1 MSYNNTK
8 INQVTTVA
16 VELSLSSSQTVSAG
30 DKVIFDTIRATDAG
44 HGVSV
49 DGSGNITLNTARKYW
64 MQASFDI
71 TRSSTTSD
79 IRLDFA
85 NSSGTALDHTDGA
98 FHAEWEYHA
107 SGSPSGQP
115 NATFTTTYVTEA
127 PLSSIN
133 LKMTT
138 VAASSTV
145 NVGTRILILES
156 L

>member
-8 INQVTTVA
+8 TNQVSTIA

-30 DKVIFDTIRATDAG
+30 DKVIFDTIRATGAG

-49 DGSGNITLNTARKYW
+49 NGSGNITLNTGRKYW

-71 TRSSTTSD
+71 SRSSTTSS

-98 FHAEWEYHA
+98 FHAEWVYHSSSVGPA
-107 SGSPSGQP
+107 QP
-115 NATFTTTYVTEA
+115 NATFTATYVTEA

-133 LKMTT
+133 LKLTT
-138 VAASSTV
+138 VASNSTV
-145 NVGTRILILES
+145 NVGTRLLILEAS
-156 L
+156 